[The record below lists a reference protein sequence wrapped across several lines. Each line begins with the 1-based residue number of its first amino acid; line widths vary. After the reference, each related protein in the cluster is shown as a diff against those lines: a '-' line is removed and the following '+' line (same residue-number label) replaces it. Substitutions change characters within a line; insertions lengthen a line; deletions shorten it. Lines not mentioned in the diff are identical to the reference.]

1 MQAVQ
6 RGMVQGR
13 RRVGVLL
20 AVVLFALLA
29 SGSAGYLIRYAT
41 ATATGS
47 TTPAV
52 QRAVAQPGSP
62 VGDQWWQDA
71 INTGAAAAPASA
83 GDRWWQDPRFE
94 GPSEAV
100 PQRIDTRVR
109 TY

>member
-13 RRVGVLL
+13 RRVGVFL
-20 AVVLFALLA
+20 AVVLFALMA
-29 SGSAGYLIRYAT
+29 SGSVGYLIRYAT
-41 ATATGS
+41 ATAPGS

-71 INTGAAAAPASA
+71 VNPAAPPASA
-83 GDRWWQDPRFE
+83 GDRWWQDPRFA

-100 PQRIDTRVR
+100 PQRSDTRVR